1 MMTERQCECDPL
13 DHGID
18 CPLRYPEQHEC
29 DWEFVVPYYK
39 GAEKVFIVCRHKDCK
54 MVLTKDMAVAML
66 NEYEP
71 LKMEIVELRKKV
83 ATSRYAYLEN
93 MLNELQERF
102 NTHLDEGE

>member
-1 MMTERQCECDPL
+1 M
-13 DHGID
+13 
-18 CPLRYPEQHEC
+18 
-29 DWEFVVPYYK
+29 
-39 GAEKVFIVCRHKDCK
+39 
-54 MVLTKDMAVAML
+54 LTKDMAVAML

-71 LKMEIVELRKKV
+71 QKMEIVELRKKV